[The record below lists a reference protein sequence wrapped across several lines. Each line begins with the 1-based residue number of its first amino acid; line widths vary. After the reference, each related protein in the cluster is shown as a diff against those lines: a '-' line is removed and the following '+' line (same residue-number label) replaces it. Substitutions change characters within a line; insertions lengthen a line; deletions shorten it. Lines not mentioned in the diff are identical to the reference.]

1 MTPLDLQE
9 ELVAEI
15 IRIFDGHT
23 YLKAP
28 KNRLPVE
35 YPGEGY
41 PGDGY
46 DMEEHPDGDEQADE
60 EPDAPAQEQAEE
72 RVPLQVFSQDV
83 PILETGSEED
93 PVPYV
98 IVRLSDGSDDGGRD
112 SENLVNLVIIIGIW
126 DGGLKRTG
134 YRDVMGIIQKIYM
147 RFHRNPDLNR
157 KAAYK
162 GNFKWAIQNDA
173 YQPYSFGA
181 CHVTFRI
188 AAIRR
193 EDEFA

>member
-9 ELVAEI
+9 ELAAELA
-15 IRIFDGHT
+15 RIFSGYT
-23 YLKAP
+23 YMKPPRDA
-28 KNRLPVE
+28 LPAE
-35 YPGEGY
+35 YPGEDPEREQE
-41 PGDGY
+41 PGV
-46 DMEEHPDGDEQADE
+46 PDGDKPKA
-60 EPDAPAQEQAEE
+60 DAPAE
-72 RVPLQVFSQDV
+72 RVPIQIFSQDI
-83 PILETGSEED
+83 PIYETDSEED
-93 PVPYV
+93 PVPYI
-98 IVRLSDGSDDGGRD
+98 IVRLSDGSDEGGRD

-134 YRDVMGIIQKIYM
+134 YRDVMNIIQKIYM
-147 RFHRNPDLNR
+147 RFHKNPDLNR

-181 CHVTFRI
+181 CHVTFKI